1 MLIMITLKSLS
12 TDQNPANHSFIMAG
26 SVTTLIRWDMWMTE
40 GQAIVSPHCYMKQ
53 DGFLL
58 RFHQTMAL
66 HSLELELGFQV

>member
-1 MLIMITLKSLS
+1 
-12 TDQNPANHSFIMAG
+12 MAG
-26 SVTTLIRWDMWMTE
+26 SMATLVRWDMWMTE
-40 GQAIVSPHCYMKQ
+40 GQAIVSPRCYMKQ